1 MKKKLGS
8 LLIILIA
15 FMNGLNSHAQK
26 LDAGPEQLQ
35 EFKDLTKRRVEDFQN
50 YLQQIADKSLPE
62 RLRRKSLQLAKDLF
76 DTTAIDK
83 NGKRYLKMPIV
94 QISRR
99 DGSIVGV
106 PINTYLDRLY
116 DLKQFPKVEITAYDV
131 SHCSDYQKGKDGNYH
146 ATAFYYQDFKGYDA
160 SGTAIYTSRDRKAIQ
175 TMAEPNARGEFTLYF
190 GNITIV
196 ETLPNLGK

>member
-15 FMNGLNSHAQK
+15 FMNGLNSHAQRP
-26 LDAGPEQLQ
+26 DAGPEQLQ
-35 EFKDLTKRRVEDFQN
+35 EFRDLTKRRVEDFQN
-50 YLQQIADKSLPE
+50 YLQQVADKSLPE

-76 DTTAIDK
+76 DTTA
-83 NGKRYLKMPIV
+83 RMPIV

-99 DGSIVGV
+99 DGSKVGV
-106 PINTYLDRLY
+106 PINTYLNRLY